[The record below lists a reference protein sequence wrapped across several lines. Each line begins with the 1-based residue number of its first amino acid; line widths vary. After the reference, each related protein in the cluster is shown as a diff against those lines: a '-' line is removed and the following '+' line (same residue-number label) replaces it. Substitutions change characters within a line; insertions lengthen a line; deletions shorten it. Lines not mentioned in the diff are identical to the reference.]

1 MKYKIAVLKESESLY
16 VAYCPV
22 MPDIRAA
29 GDSMDGALA
38 SLRQEMLC
46 YLHDESAE
54 FEIMIESK
62 AAPASHETTGG
73 AL

>member
-16 VAYCPV
+16 VAYCPL

-29 GDSMDGALA
+29 GDSMDSALA
-38 SLRQEMLC
+38 SITQDMLC
-46 YLHDESAE
+46 YLHDDSAE
-54 FEIMIESK
+54 FEIVFEGQ
-62 AAPASHETTGG
+62 ATPASHETTGD